1 MTEAGGWLFG
11 AVLAQA
17 ALTAALYLLLVRAR
31 FKAANAPETDRK
43 RVAFDQSA
51 WPLPARLLS
60 NSVTSQFEL
69 PVLFYVGALFAFQFG
84 AVDFLLAAIAWIFVL
99 LRILHAIEHTGA
111 NVVMRRFGVFL
122 AGFIAL
128 IGFWAVLAFRAFV

>member
-1 MTEAGGWLFG
+1 MTEAGRWLFG

-17 ALTAALYLLLVRAR
+17 ALTAALYLLLVQAR

-69 PVLFYVGALFAFQFG
+69 PVLFYIGALFAFQFG
-84 AVDFLLAAIAWIFVL
+84 AVDFLLAALAWIFVL
-99 LRILHAIEHTGA
+99 LRGLHAMEHTGA

-122 AGFIAL
+122 GGFVAL
-128 IGFWAVLAFRAFV
+128 ISFWAVLAFRALA